1 MWVPFTDAVVV
12 VTCNPTGTGKAP
24 PEAYAQFDGAAAVSS
39 AARLAP
45 LRQLLR
51 STDCDLDIGE
61 VSHVY
66 IYTVS
71 CKSSSSSIA

>member
-12 VTCNPTGTGKAP
+12 VTCNLTGTGKSP
-24 PEAYAQFDGAAAVSS
+24 PEAHAQFDGAAAVSS

-61 VSHVY
+61 VSYV
-66 IYTVS
+66 
-71 CKSSSSSIA
+71 CLRLW